1 MRALE
6 TFAESGDEALKRAIL
21 KAPGGITAVAE
32 IAAARAAEAK

>member
-21 KAPGGITAVAE
+21 KAPGGSPPSPRSPR
-32 IAAARAAEAK
+32 ARAAEAK